1 MKKRIIISIVGFAII
16 IAMLVIS
23 FSSGFN
29 LSVDA
34 SLGSK
39 VIDKLK
45 GSLISVVLFI
55 ILFLLYKHF
64 KKKELIED
72 ALREEE
78 DEQDKLTINDKKE
91 V

>member
-1 MKKRIIISIVGFAII
+1 
-16 IAMLVIS
+16 MLVIS

-45 GSLISVVLFI
+45 GSLVSVVLFI
-55 ILFLLYKHF
+55 ILFLLYKHL

>member
-39 VIDKLK
+39 AIDKLK
-45 GSLISVVLFI
+45 GSLVSVVLFI

-72 ALREEE
+72 ALEEE
-78 DEQDKLTINDKKE
+78 EQDEMTINDKKE

>member
-45 GSLISVVLFI
+45 GSLVSVVLFI
-55 ILFLLYKHF
+55 ILFLLYKHL

>member
-39 VIDKLK
+39 AIDKLK
-45 GSLISVVLFI
+45 GSLVSVVLFI

-72 ALREEE
+72 ALEEE
-78 DEQDKLTINDKKE
+78 EQDELTINDKKE